1 MQQTLYD
8 KNIEALRPRYPG
20 VIEYLELPDNEKGSI
35 PEDMSIS
42 ADVQDVCGKKVLC
55 VLKDGKTIQMDSLYD
70 SSSLLDVWFETL
82 GEEWDLS
89 TKTIM
94 YGMGSGIYVRK
105 YLKAARNDCSIVV
118 HEPSETIFRTVLEN
132 FDLSDLFADTRVRLV
147 FWPMYYGK

>member
-55 VLKDGKTIQMDSLYD
+55 VLDRIRIL
-70 SSSLLDVWFETL
+70 
-82 GEEWDLS
+82 
-89 TKTIM
+89 
-94 YGMGSGIYVRK
+94 
-105 YLKAARNDCSIVV
+105 
-118 HEPSETIFRTVLEN
+118 
-132 FDLSDLFADTRVRLV
+132 
-147 FWPMYYGK
+147 